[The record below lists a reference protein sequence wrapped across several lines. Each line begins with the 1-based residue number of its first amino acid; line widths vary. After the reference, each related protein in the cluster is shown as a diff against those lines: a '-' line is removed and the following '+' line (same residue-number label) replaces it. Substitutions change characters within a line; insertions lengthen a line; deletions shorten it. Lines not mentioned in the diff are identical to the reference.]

1 LKSRRLRLTA
11 FSRVPGSTWKRR
23 RERENESSVFW
34 FGIKRVMNHRGKE
47 KTETYSEID
56 YDWIICIV
64 KENNNTWEV
73 DRRWEAR
80 VELFKKNAMVWF
92 CWFENYFV
100 QKESSLGKKKQ
111 TCEFWFGAFR
121 SCYYSSPIN

>member
-64 KENNNTWEV
+64 KENNNT
-73 DRRWEAR
+73 
-80 VELFKKNAMVWF
+80 
-92 CWFENYFV
+92 
-100 QKESSLGKKKQ
+100 
-111 TCEFWFGAFR
+111 
-121 SCYYSSPIN
+121 